1 MKSLLGFLIGLFCAL
16 MIVLVA
22 GENPLHILSILVKS
36 SFGSRYDLGL
46 TLFYMTSLVF
56 TGLSVTT
63 AFKSG
68 LFNIGA
74 EGQLNFS
81 AIAMVIFATTY
92 PGLSFPGSLASIFLV
107 GILAGAVWGAIPG
120 VLKAYRGSH
129 EVIVTMM
136 LNFVSA
142 GISSYFISAHLQN
155 PDSQN
160 PESALIADSFRT
172 NSFDF
177 INKIFPES
185 PVNIFF
191 LVSIIAAI
199 GMHLFFRTTALGYEM
214 ISVGEN
220 PSAAE
225 RAAISSKK
233 FVILSLVLSGVLASG
248 AGMNEV
254 IGYSGQYKIGFS
266 PEFGFMGIA
275 VALMSNNNP
284 LGIIANA
291 FIMSVFHKGASDLD
305 IETDTI
311 TKDFSKVIQAMVLFG
326 IGLQYYI
333 NKHELVSM
341 MSFRRWI
348 TRNRLK
354 STKKT
359 SPSESEES

>member
-1 MKSLLGFLIGLFCAL
+1 
-16 MIVLVA
+16 
-22 GENPLHILSILVKS
+22 
-36 SFGSRYDLGL
+36 
-46 TLFYMTSLVF
+46 MTSLIF
-56 TGLSVTT
+56 TGLSVST

-81 AIAMVIFATTY
+81 AISMVVFATTY
-92 PGLSFPGSLASIFLV
+92 PGVTFPGSLLLILLV
-107 GILAGAVWGAIPG
+107 GLLAGAIWGAIPG
-120 VLKAYRGSH
+120 LLKAYRGSH

-142 GISSYFISAHLQN
+142 GISSYFISHQLQN

-160 PESALIADSFRT
+160 PESAVIADTFRT

-177 INKIFPES
+177 LNKLLPES
-185 PVNIFF
+185 PVNVFF
-191 LVSIIAAI
+191 IVAI
-199 GMHLFFRTTALGYEM
+199 LTAITMYFFFTKSALGFEM
-214 ISVGEN
+214 IAVGEN

-233 FVILSLVLSGVLASG
+233 FVVLSLVLSGVLASG

-275 VALMSNNNP
+275 VALMSNNHP
-284 LGIIANA
+284 IGIIANA

-305 IETDTI
+305 IETETI
-311 TKDFSKVIQAMVLFG
+311 TKDFSKIIQAMVLFG
-326 IGLQYYI
+326 VGFQYYL
-333 NKHELVSM
+333 NKHGVNIGWLSK
-341 MSFRRWI
+341 R
-348 TRNRLK
+348 
-354 STKKT
+354 KKLDQSGT
-359 SPSESEES
+359 V

>member
-1 MKSLLGFLIGLFCAL
+1 MKSFLGFLVGLFCAL
-16 MIVLVA
+16 MIVLLA

-36 SFGSRYDLGL
+36 SFGSKYDFGL
-46 TLFYMTSLVF
+46 TLFYMTSLTF
-56 TGLSVTT
+56 TGLSVSM

-81 AIAMVIFATTY
+81 AIAMVVFAAIY
-92 PGLSFPGSLASIFLV
+92 PDLKFPTSLASILLV

-120 VLKAYRGSH
+120 FLKAYRGSH

-136 LNFVSA
+136 LNFVAS
-142 GISSYFISAHLQN
+142 GIASYFISTHLQN

-160 PESALIADSFRT
+160 PESAVIAEGYRT

-177 INKIFPES
+177 LNHLFPES
-185 PVNIFF
+185 PLNIFF
-191 LVSIIAAI
+191 LVSVLTSIA
-199 GMHLFFRTTALGYEM
+199 MFFFFKKTALGYEM

-225 RAAISSKK
+225 RASISSKK
-233 FVILSLVLSGVLASG
+233 FIILSLVLSGVLASG
-248 AGMNEV
+248 AAMNEV

-275 VALMSNNNP
+275 VALMSNNHP
-284 LGIIANA
+284 LGVIVNA

-305 IETDTI
+305 IETNTI
-311 TKDFSKVIQAMVLFG
+311 TKDFSKIIQAMVLFG
-326 IGLQYYI
+326 VGLQYYI
-333 NKHELVSM
+333 NKYDLGSGWVAK
-341 MSFRRWI
+341 FFG
-348 TRNRLK
+348 LFK
-354 STKKT
+354 TKKN
-359 SPSESEES
+359 SQPSGNN

>member
-1 MKSLLGFLIGLFCAL
+1 MKSFFGFLFGLFCAL
-16 MIVLVA
+16 MIVLFA
-22 GENPLHILSILVKS
+22 GENPLHILEILVRS
-36 SFGSRYDLGL
+36 SFGSKYDFGL
-46 TLFYMTSLVF
+46 TLFYMTSLIF
-56 TGLSVTT
+56 TGLSVSV

-81 AIAMVIFATTY
+81 AISMVVFATTY
-92 PGLSFPGSLASIFLV
+92 PGITFPSSLLLILLV
-107 GILAGAVWGAIPG
+107 GILSGAIWGAIPG
-120 VLKAYRGSH
+120 LLKAYRGSH

-142 GISSYFISAHLQN
+142 GISSYFISHQMQN

-160 PESALIADSFRT
+160 PESAVIVDAFRT

-177 INKIFPES
+177 LNKLLPES

-191 LVSIIAAI
+191 IFAI
-199 GMHLFFRTTALGYEM
+199 LMAITMYFFFTKSALGFEM
-214 ISVGEN
+214 IAVGEN

-225 RAAISSKK
+225 RASISSKK
-233 FVILSLVLSGVLASG
+233 FIVLSLVLSGVLASG

-275 VALMSNNNP
+275 VALMSNNHP

-305 IETDTI
+305 IETETI
-311 TKDFSKVIQAMVLFG
+311 TKDFSKIIQAMVLFG
-326 IGLQYYI
+326 VGLQYYL
-333 NKHELVSM
+333 NKYGVTISW
-341 MSFRRWI
+341 F
-348 TRNRLK
+348 
-354 STKKT
+354 KKRKNLNQ
-359 SPSESEES
+359 SGSV